1 MIRINLLPYRE
12 EKKKASAQR
21 QIVIGAVFLGL
32 FFFILIL
39 LHLRT
44 SADVARLETEVET
57 ARARLTALSRVT
69 GDLEQV
75 KTDKE
80 TLEKKIRIIK
90 DLERGR
96 TDSVHIM
103 DELASRISPQTEWLT
118 GMTKKGNRLRVE
130 GMAVDNPAVARFMK
144 KLEASPY
151 IGTVDL
157 IASKQATIAGV
168 KLMEFVLL
176 CAAEEG

>member
-21 QIVIGAVFLGL
+21 QIIIGVVSVSLL
-32 FFFILIL
+32 FFILIL

-44 SADVARLETEVET
+44 SADVARLEGEVEA
-57 ARARLTALSRVT
+57 ARARLSALSRVT

-118 GMTKKGNRLRVE
+118 GVTKKGSRLRVE
-130 GMAVDNPAVARFMK
+130 GVAVDNPAVAQFMK
-144 KLEASPY
+144 RLEASPY

-157 IASKQATIAGV
+157 IASKQATIAGA